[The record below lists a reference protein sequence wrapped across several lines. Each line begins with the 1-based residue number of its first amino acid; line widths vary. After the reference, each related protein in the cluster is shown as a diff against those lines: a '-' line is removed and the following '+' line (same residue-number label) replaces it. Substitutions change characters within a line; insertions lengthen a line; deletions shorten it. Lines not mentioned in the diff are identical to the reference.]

1 MGCAPSNIT
10 APNCHLRVLPM
21 KINAIDEEI
30 QKEAL
35 LYKDTIKILLLG
47 EGDSGKSTI
56 AKQMRILHS
65 NGYSLE
71 DLKKFRDVVHSNTIE
86 GLTTIITAMRKLEIN
101 FDGQTASENAKL
113 FCAESKTSND
123 KQITPELGSLM
134 KSLWHDGG
142 VQKCYMRS
150 NEYQLIDSAAY
161 YLNNLDVISMP
172 SYIPDEQDVLRARV
186 RTLGIVE
193 TRFNLKNL
201 RFRLVDVGGQRAHR
215 RKWIHC
221 FDDVAAMIF
230 CVALSGYDLV
240 LEEDRKT
247 NRMHE
252 SLALF
257 KAMYTNK
264 WFVKTAIILLLN
276 KRDIFQKKIQN
287 RAITSCF
294 PEYSGGNTYEETT
307 AYIKER
313 FEEIRWR
320 KDRSSPTQAE
330 RGNNQ
335 KIIYTHFTCATDTP
349 SIDEVFDA
357 ISDVAIQNSFTE
369 MGLF

>member
-30 QKEAL
+30 QKDAL

-65 NGYSLE
+65 NGYSLS
-71 DLKKFRDVVHSNTIE
+71 DLKKFRDIVHSNTIE
-86 GLTTIITAMRKLEIN
+86 GLMTIITVMPKLEIN
-101 FDGQTASENAKL
+101 FDGQTASENAEL
-113 FCAESKTSND
+113 FCKERKTSHD
-123 KQITPELGSLM
+123 RQITPELGSLM
-134 KSLWHDGG
+134 KSLWHDAG
-142 VQKCYMRS
+142 VQKCYTRS
-150 NEYQLIDSAAY
+150 NEYQLVDSAAY

-221 FDDVAAMIF
+221 FEGVAAMIF
-230 CVALSGYDLV
+230 CAALSGYDLV
-240 LEEDRKT
+240 LAEDEKT

-257 KAMYTNK
+257 TSMYTSK
-264 WFVKTAIILLLN
+264 WMVNSAIILLLN
-276 KRDIFQKKIQN
+276 KRDIFQKKIQI
-287 RAITSCF
+287 RSITSCF

-307 AYIKER
+307 AYIKGR
-313 FEEIRWR
+313 FEETRWKQDLCR
-320 KDRSSPTQAE
+320 PGQAE
-330 RGNNQ
+330 YESDQ
-335 KIIYTHFTCATDTP
+335 KTIYTHFTCATDTP
-349 SIDEVFDA
+349 NIEQVFESI
-357 ISDVAIQNSFTE
+357 SLVAIRNSFTD
-369 MGLF
+369 MGLL